1 VRTLATVL
9 KIALL
14 APAYGLVLALA
25 WLLRRPGR
33 AVTTLGA
40 LGLAAVVWQ
49 LSGCH
54 RPLRVGTF
62 NIRQFGEAKTDMEKL
77 ASLVVSLDT
86 DILAIQ
92 EVQSETKL
100 RELAGRISRGGRAYR
115 VALSRC
121 GGKSAMQLG
130 YLYDEDRVKL
140 LSTREYPELDP
151 AGGGQCDSG
160 ERPGL
165 LGVFSDG
172 SRTLHVLTMHLT
184 PGGERGDFAKRKA
197 QWRRAHAIV
206 RQLRAEGAT
215 SVVLV
220 GDANSAGYL
229 TDDNGERS
237 FLDGAARDAGMSVV
251 TSSLRCSEYWREK
264 EGLYS
269 PSLLDH
275 AVASPGLVEAESVRV
290 HGFCA
295 ALRCASSPTPPDDF
309 DSISDH
315 CPVTF
320 DLR

>member
-1 VRTLATVL
+1 LGTFATVL

-14 APAYGLVLALA
+14 TVAHGLVLALA
-25 WLLRRPGR
+25 WLFRRPGR
-33 AVTTLGA
+33 AVMTLGA
-40 LGLAAVVWQ
+40 LGLAGVVWQ

-62 NIRQFGEAKTDMEKL
+62 NIREFGERKTDMEKL
-77 ASLVVSLDT
+77 TSLVVLLDT
-86 DILAIQ
+86 DILAVQ

-100 RELAGRISRGGRAYR
+100 RELAGRVSGGGRAYR

-121 GGKSAMQLG
+121 GGKSAMQLA
-130 YLYDEDRVKL
+130 YLYDEGRVKL

-151 AGGGQCDSG
+151 NGGGQCDSG

-165 LGVFSDG
+165 LGVFSNG
-172 SRTLHVLTMHLT
+172 SRMLHVLAIHLT
-184 PGGERGDFAKRKA
+184 PGGERSDLAKRKA
-197 QWRRAHAIV
+197 QWWRAHAIV

-215 SVVLV
+215 SVVVV
-220 GDANSAGYL
+220 GDANSTGYL

-237 FLDGAARDAGMSVV
+237 FLDRAARDAGMSVV
-251 TSSLRCSEYWREK
+251 TSSLRCSEYRREK
-264 EGLYS
+264 EDLYS

-275 AVASPGLVEAESVRV
+275 AVASAGLVEVESVRV

-295 ALRCASSPTPPDDF
+295 ALRCASSSTPPDDF
-309 DSISDH
+309 DSVSDH